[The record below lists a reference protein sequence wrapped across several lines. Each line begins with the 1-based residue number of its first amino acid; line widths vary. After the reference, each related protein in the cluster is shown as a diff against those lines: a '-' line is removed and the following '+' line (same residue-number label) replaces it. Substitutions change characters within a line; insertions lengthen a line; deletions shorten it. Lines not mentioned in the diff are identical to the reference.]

1 MQTIREEILDILKL
15 KPSTAKTM
23 AALIGVDVGE
33 IYWGIHNLRREGY
46 KIVNMDGK
54 YKIATNMNEVRS
66 EINKLKKNAGG
77 YFITAKAMQNNG
89 WPKYKQLDLFDGNC
103 YSTK

>member
-1 MQTIREEILDILKL
+1 MQTIREEILDILRL

-46 KIVNMDGK
+46 KIVNVDGR
-54 YKIATNMNEVRS
+54 YKIATNMNEIRT
-66 EINKLKKNAGG
+66 ETNKLKKIGVG
-77 YFITAKAMQNNG
+77 YFITARVMQSNG
-89 WPKYKQLDLFDGNC
+89 RPECKQLGLFER
-103 YSTK
+103 TK